1 MKMKKIKLGK
11 KYNRFHRALSIQDK
25 KKKYGINIIKTI
37 KTKCFTIN
45 NSTLY
50 YSKKDIMQQ

>member
-1 MKMKKIKLGK
+1 MKKIKLGK

-25 KKKYGINIIKTI
+25 KNKYGINIIKII

-50 YSKKDIMQQ
+50 YSKKDIMQ